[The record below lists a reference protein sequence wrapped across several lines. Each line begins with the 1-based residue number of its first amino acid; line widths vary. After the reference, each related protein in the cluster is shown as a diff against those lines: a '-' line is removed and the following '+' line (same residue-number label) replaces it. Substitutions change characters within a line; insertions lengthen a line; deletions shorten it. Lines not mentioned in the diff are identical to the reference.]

1 MKVKYF
7 RFDGNMK
14 MSFFMR
20 KSYYATIKNNN
31 LQKNDKLKLL
41 NLCIEKLN
49 FMKGYCEEYISSPY
63 TQFGHFYSKLS
74 IFL

>member
-1 MKVKYF
+1 MSVQFFKRRYSSTKVKYF

-49 FMKGYCEEYISSPY
+49 FMKGY
-63 TQFGHFYSKLS
+63 KL
-74 IFL
+74 